1 MMSSPEEV
9 LPARKWLLLQKESQ
23 LSVLD
28 EANDVL
34 KSEQRQVNV
43 AMVCGRLRTG
53 KSYLM
58 NCLLRH
64 PCFAVSSQA
73 RSFTKGVDLSSRL
86 VDVEELGGKKGGPR
100 VAFADLE
107 GQGDKGLAQDLKIAT
122 PLLIVSKVVLLMEVC
137 PGGPSSEAILESLQ
151 LLMMAG
157 NCIAERKDRRGLFG
171 CLHIVLRD
179 CAQDEAECRS
189 IIFDKEDEVNAETDQ
204 HAEAMQKRNDI
215 RKSIEISFEAAPKV
229 WCVPKLAEDV
239 APDDYTKANREGFPD
254 KIDEIRNTVAQ
265 QLSEPKLLN
274 GRPLTGSVIAA
285 LMPELAEAMRSNEP
299 ALNPPSL
306 VDRVAAIQ
314 VQRTTEE
321 LFEKA
326 GKDSEV
332 ILTKLPMHTQ
342 QLDKELAA
350 LQSHVSLE
358 FSSRLK
364 AFFAP
369 ADSTAEAASDELKQK
384 VDTLCQSLQLKN
396 TELLVQLADK
406 ILKEERTKA
415 ERMFGAICLPLA
427 SRDLEAK
434 LDLAKEE
441 VLGALDDSLEMLT
454 PELAELTK
462 RGVCGHIFD
471 LLEEK
476 RSVNK
481 MELRR
486 RRSRLATLSIGP
498 LLTLAVAALA
508 IFMAGDVAECTQLAA
523 SGGNPWLNPR
533 CWRHLPQVSQ
543 QKEQESEARRA
554 AALEE
559 ERRAEEEAEKE
570 EEALPEDTKE
580 EELRM
585 ARYAQLHDVEIDID
599 PKTGIGVTVAGALA
613 ILWRRQI
620 FR

>member
-1 MMSSPEEV
+1 MSSNPEEV
-9 LPARKWLLLQKESQ
+9 KPATKWLLLQKESQ
-23 LSVLD
+23 LCVLD
-28 EANDVL
+28 EATEVL
-34 KSEQRQVNV
+34 KSEHRQVNV

-137 PGGPSSEAILESLQ
+137 PGGPSSESILESLQ

-189 IIFDKEDEVNAETDQ
+189 IIFDREDEVNAETDQ

-239 APDDYTKANREGFPD
+239 APDDYTKANKDGFAD
-254 KIDEIRNTVAQ
+254 KIDEIRNTFAQ

-306 VDRVAAIQ
+306 VDRVAAME
-314 VQRTTEE
+314 VQRAMDE
-321 LFEKA
+321 LVQKA
-326 GKDSEV
+326 GEESDA
-332 ILTKLPMHTQ
+332 ILVKLPLHCE
-342 QLDKELAA
+342 QLQKELTVIQNRA
-350 LQSHVSLE
+350 SLE
-358 FSSRLK
+358 FASCLK
-364 AFFAP
+364 AFSP
-369 ADSTAEAASDELKQK
+369 AEGTEVVTIELNQK
-384 VDTLCQSLQLKN
+384 VGAICQSLQLKN
-396 TELLVQLADK
+396 SELLIQLADK

-415 ERMFGAICLPLA
+415 EKMVGAICLPLA

-441 VLGALDDSLEMLT
+441 VLGALDESLEMLT
-454 PELAELTK
+454 VELAELTK
-462 RGVCGHIFD
+462 RGVCGHLFD

-476 RSVNK
+476 RSANK
-481 MELRR
+481 VELRR

-498 LLTLAVAALA
+498 LVTLAVAILA
-508 IFMAGDVAECTQLAA
+508 IFMAGELAECTQLVA

-533 CWRHLPQVSQ
+533 CWRHLPEVHQ
-543 QKEQESEARRA
+543 QKEENATVAMQVE
-554 AALEE
+554 
-559 ERRAEEEAEKE
+559 EEEAEE
-570 EEALPEDTKE
+570 GS
-580 EELRM
+580 EELSVEEQKEKEIQM
-585 ARYAQLHDVEIDID
+585 ARMAQLHNAEFHVN
-599 PKTGIGVTVAGALA
+599 PTTGGVALA
-613 ILWRRQI
+613 GLAFAYRLTRGPLL
-620 FR
+620 R